1 VSEFTCAQDGS
12 NKIFR
17 LFKGDNR
24 VPRNTLHPTQLRLLA
39 TLWPQ
44 RIPPG
49 PREDPRYRS
58 RPGNGGRLKRSPG
71 NQPLVY
77 VGVEQEL
84 EYDQIKLLVPINS
97 NTFNGRIV
105 GP

>member
-1 VSEFTCAQDGS
+1 MNLHVHRTVVTRFLGFLKAIIEFRVTHSIPHNSVSSQPLGRSGF
-12 NKIFR
+12 
-17 LFKGDNR
+17 
-24 VPRNTLHPTQLRLLA
+24 
-39 TLWPQ
+39 
-44 RIPPG
+44 PG
-49 PREDPRYRS
+49 PPRGDPRYRS

>member
-1 VSEFTCAQDGS
+1 MIEFRVTHSIPLNSVSSQPFG
-12 NKIFR
+12 
-17 LFKGDNR
+17 
-24 VPRNTLHPTQLRLLA
+24 
-39 TLWPQ
+39 
-44 RIPPG
+44 
-49 PREDPRYRS
+49 YRS

>member
-1 VSEFTCAQDGS
+1 MSEFTCAQDGS

-17 LFKGDNR
+17 LFKGVNR

-39 TLWPQ
+39 TLWQQ
-44 RIPPG
+44 RIPQAPARRPG
-49 PREDPRYRS
+49 YRS
-58 RPGNGGRLKRSPG
+58 RPGNGGRLKRSHG

-84 EYDQIKLLVPINS
+84 EYDQIKFLVPINS

>member
-1 VSEFTCAQDGS
+1 MHRTVVTRFLGFLKAIIEFRVTHSIPLNSVSSQ
-12 NKIFR
+12 
-17 LFKGDNR
+17 
-24 VPRNTLHPTQLRLLA
+24 PLA
-39 TLWPQ
+39 AADS
-44 RIPPG
+44 PG

-84 EYDQIKLLVPINS
+84 EYDQIKFLVPINS